1 MVRVIVHLLN
11 IHQNISTYL
20 LTWSQ
25 ILFFPPLLSF
35 NLFFY
40 WFYLRSYFFPFF
52 VSLSLCLDVMW
63 KLFFFNAPEISHIN
77 TQRYTTKLA
86 YFLHYLWQTQ
96 AVRKHHFLSNEEA
109 RTETERLFSAVSRI
123 SSDFICM
130 PRHFSLPQ
138 IPLFLVLLAF
148 FFKKAHY
155 TIILGFF
162 LSQHLL
168 PLLLPPPPPFTS
180 TLLPLSGGNRSSR
193 NALSFLVPS
202 SRSLL
207 SSSDKHRGDL
217 PCHGKIAP
225 GWVHAGILRRCRYFL
240 SQL

>member
-1 MVRVIVHLLN
+1 
-11 IHQNISTYL
+11 
-20 LTWSQ
+20 
-25 ILFFPPLLSF
+25 
-35 NLFFY
+35 
-40 WFYLRSYFFPFF
+40 
-52 VSLSLCLDVMW
+52 MW

-148 FFKKAHY
+148 FFFKESSLHHY
-155 TIILGFF
+155 TRV
-162 LSQHLL
+162 L
-168 PLLLPPPPPFTS
+168 PISTFTPPSSPSPTTFYFHPAALERRESLQQKRFV
-180 TLLPLSGGNRSSR
+180 LSGPV
-193 NALSFLVPS
+193 LS
-202 SRSLL
+202 L
-207 SSSDKHRGDL
+207 SS
-217 PCHGKIAP
+217 
-225 GWVHAGILRRCRYFL
+225 
-240 SQL
+240 QLIR